1 MGLLDDLLPRRKEDE
16 MMEVSDDVDAASN
29 KSVTVRIE
37 TLTDFVDVDRV
48 ARLAKDGNIVFLR
61 ARELQRKDLG
71 EFQNCV
77 AKLKKVS
84 NQFGFDL
91 VGTEDGYLLVTP
103 SFAKIQR

>member
-1 MGLLDDLLPRRKEDE
+1 MIQLD
-16 MMEVSDDVDAASN
+16 
-29 KSVTVRIE
+29 
-37 TLTDFVDVDRV
+37 
-48 ARLAKDGNIVFLR
+48 IVFLR

-84 NQFGFDL
+84 NQHGFDL

-103 SFAKIQR
+103 SFAKIER

>member
-1 MGLLDDLLPRRKEDE
+1 MGLLDDLLPRRKEDD
-16 MMEVSDDVDAASN
+16 MMEVPEDVDATSK

-61 ARELQRKDLG
+61 ARDLQRKDLG

-84 NQFGFDL
+84 NQYGFDL

-103 SFAKIQR
+103 PFAKIQR

>member
-1 MGLLDDLLPRRKEDE
+1 MGLLDDLLPRRKEQD
-16 MMEVSDDVDAASN
+16 MLEVPGAEEETR
-29 KSVTVRIE
+29 KSVNIRIE

-48 ARLAKDGNIVFLR
+48 ARLAKEGNIVFLR

-84 NQFGFDL
+84 SQHGFDL

-103 SFAKIQR
+103 QFAKIQR

>member
-1 MGLLDDLLPRRKEDE
+1 MGLLDDLLPRRKEDD
-16 MMEVSDDVDAASN
+16 MLEVPVDEASSK

-48 ARLAKDGNIVFLR
+48 ARLAKEGNIVFLK
-61 ARELQRKDLG
+61 AKELQRKDLG

-91 VGTEDGYLLVTP
+91 VGTEEGYLLVTP

>member
-1 MGLLDDLLPRRKEDE
+1 MGLLDDLLPRRKEEDLL
-16 MMEVSDDVDAASN
+16 EVPAEETAPS
-29 KSVTVRIE
+29 KPVTVRIE

-48 ARLAKDGNIVFLR
+48 ARLAKEGSIVFLR

-84 NQFGFDL
+84 SQHGFDL
-91 VGTEDGYLLVTP
+91 VGTEEGYLLVTP
-103 SFAKIQR
+103 PFAKIQR

>member
-1 MGLLDDLLPRRKEDE
+1 MGLLHDLLPRRKEEDLI
-16 MMEVSDDVDAASN
+16 EVPEEEATTN

-48 ARLAKDGNIVFLR
+48 ARLAKEGNIVFLR
-61 ARELQRKDLG
+61 ARDLQRKDLG

-84 NQFGFDL
+84 NQHGFDL
-91 VGTEDGYLLVTP
+91 VGTEEGYLLVTP
-103 SFAKIQR
+103 SFAKIER